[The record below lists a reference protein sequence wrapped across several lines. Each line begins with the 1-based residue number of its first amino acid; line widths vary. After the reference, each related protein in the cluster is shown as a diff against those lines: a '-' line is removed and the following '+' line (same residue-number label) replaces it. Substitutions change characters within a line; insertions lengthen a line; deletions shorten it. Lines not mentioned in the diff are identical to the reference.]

1 MFDPIPI
8 RNCCDLLG
16 QRPGHLSI
24 HLVCTESQPSLAKAL
39 GNPGHKPPVRFGFL
53 VKWWWLSWM
62 VYEIVFTIV
71 YLHILSYICFLNHR
85 LHATKIE
92 LDDAWWS
99 FVVTLG
105 DVDLPLPWEVG
116 TWFEH
121 VQIELFQNIFKKTWG
136 YRTRFNTQWQTMRVG
151 NLKTCRRR
159 SQPFS
164 VTSWLKKALDNP
176 SRFRMLSCR
185 KLIVCYSLLLKLP
198 IEIVDLPKKK
208 MVMFQFANW

>member
-1 MFDPIPI
+1 MTLLDGLW
-8 RNCCDLLG
+8 NCVYYCLL
-16 QRPGHLSI
+16 
-24 HLVCTESQPSLAKAL
+24 A
-39 GNPGHKPPVRFGFL
+39 
-53 VKWWWLSWM
+53 
-62 VYEIVFTIV
+62 
-71 YLHILSYICFLNHR
+71 YICFLNHR
-85 LHATKIE
+85 LHPTKIE

-99 FVVTLG
+99 FAVTLG

-121 VQIELFQNIFKKTWG
+121 VQIELFQNILLKKTWG

-151 NLKTCRRR
+151 NPKTCRRR

-164 VTSWLKKALDNP
+164 VTSWRKKALDNP